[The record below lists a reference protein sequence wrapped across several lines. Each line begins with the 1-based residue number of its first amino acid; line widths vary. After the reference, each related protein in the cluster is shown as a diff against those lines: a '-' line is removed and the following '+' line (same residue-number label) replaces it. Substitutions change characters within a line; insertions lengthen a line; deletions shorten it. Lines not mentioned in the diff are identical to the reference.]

1 MVRPVL
7 EYFTKMRRKGVYL
20 DYLDYLD
27 WSVTL
32 LS

>member
-20 DYLDYLD
+20 DYLD